1 MKPFKA
7 QRSFWRIVEFIP
19 QVWGFSN
26 SPMENDS
33 APIIILELFTQ
44 TVFSNANK
52 NCNDNGDCQEWD
64 THISCKSTLFE

>member
-1 MKPFKA
+1 M
-7 QRSFWRIVEFIP
+7 QQSF
-19 QVWGFSN
+19 
-26 SPMENDS
+26 ENDS